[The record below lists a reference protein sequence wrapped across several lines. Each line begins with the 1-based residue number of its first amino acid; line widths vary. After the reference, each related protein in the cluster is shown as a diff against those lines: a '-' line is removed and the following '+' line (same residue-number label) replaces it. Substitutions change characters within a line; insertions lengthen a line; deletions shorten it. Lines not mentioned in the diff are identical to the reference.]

1 MSERIDKYEII
12 EPICRGAAG
21 VVYRAMDSHLKRLV
35 ALKIFSTGGALADEL
50 RARLLCEAR
59 LWSALGHPNL
69 VSIHDVGEEHDRSY
83 VVMELPEGPTLDLVL
98 RESAPIP
105 LQQKISIM
113 VQLAG
118 ALHYAHQRGLVHGD
132 IRPAN
137 IVLPDDG
144 TVKLGDFGMNKPFD
158 SNSPEELAAAIT
170 PYTAPEQRNA
180 RVDARSDQYALGAVF
195 YALLGA
201 QPPYA
206 AGGVSARETLATEPP
221 RPLVEIAPG
230 LPPDLVRIVERAMRS
245 DPSERY
251 SDLRQMRSELEAVL
265 AQLVAAE
272 AAGRQAPAPRTVA
285 AAPSLSFGSGEKP
298 ADHPVDYSRGWQW
311 SNGTLV
317 GFASIAVLSLA
328 VAWWTAEETRP
339 AAPPASQTAASTTPR
354 ASVDADS
361 VAIARGASTRDAAEA
376 ARDRALAA
384 RYGSAKSEA
393 TFYAAD
399 LHLAAQRK
407 EAEADAAIARSDFAT
422 ATVLYDMARDGY
434 ELAARKAELKSTTL
448 DKQNVDAQVAAD
460 AARSGTKTTVG
471 SAEITEQSPYA
482 DARRPEMPADASER
496 YGRVV
501 YPGAPYENSAAT
513 DPGTRIR
520 PKIVEPLQPLDHV
533 SQERVQPPDRSKPLA
548 GFAAVFAEPTDGNH
562 HGGTW
567 GACWRSD
574 PASARECAKASC
586 ENGRT
591 SSQPCVQLALSR
603 PGEHCAV
610 ARASGF
616 GVSWGAC
623 GTSRSEAESAALSG
637 CRDETMRNYGSTAA
651 CAVTWSTAQ

>member
-1 MSERIDKYEII
+1 MSERIDKYEIV

-21 VVYRAMDSHLKRLV
+21 VVYRAMDLRLKRPV
-35 ALKIFSTGGALADEL
+35 ALKVFSTGRALADEL

-69 VSIHDVGEEHDRSY
+69 VSIHDVGEEQDGSY
-83 VVMELPEGPTLDLVL
+83 VVMELPEGPTLDQVL
-98 RESAPIP
+98 RESATIP

-113 VQLAG
+113 IQLAG

-158 SNSPEELAAAIT
+158 SNSPDELAAAIT
-170 PYTAPEQRNA
+170 PYTAPEQLHA

-195 YALLGA
+195 YELLCA

-206 AGGVSARETLATEPP
+206 ASGGASAREMLASERP
-221 RPLVEIAPG
+221 RSLREIAPG
-230 LPPDLVRIVERAMRS
+230 LPGDLVPIVERAMRAE
-245 DPSERY
+245 PSERY
-251 SDLRQMRSELEAVL
+251 SDLRQMRSELETVL
-265 AQLVAAE
+265 ARLVAAE
-272 AAGRQAPAPRTVA
+272 TSARQALSPGKLG
-285 AAPSLSFGSGEKP
+285 AAPSLSFDSNEKP
-298 ADHPVDYSRGWQW
+298 ARRVADDFRGWQR

-317 GFASIAVLSLA
+317 AFASVALFSLA
-328 VAWWTAEETRP
+328 VAWWTAQETRTAP
-339 AAPPASQTAASTTPR
+339 APQAAAGTSPR
-354 ASVDADS
+354 VSARVDSA
-361 VAIARGASTRDAAEA
+361 VVRDAATRESAEA

-393 TFYAAD
+393 TYYAAD

-407 EAEADAAIARSDFAT
+407 EAEADAAIARNDFAT

-434 ELAARKAELKSTTL
+434 DLAAQKAELKSTTL

-460 AARSGTKTTVG
+460 AARSGSKTTVG
-471 SAEITEQSPYA
+471 SAEITAQPPYA
-482 DARRPEMPADASER
+482 DVRNPEIPADASER

-501 YPGAPYENSAAT
+501 YPGAPYENPTAT
-513 DPGTRIR
+513 EQSGRIR

-533 SQERVQPPDRSKPLA
+533 SQERVQPQDRSKPLA

-610 ARASGF
+610 ARATGF

-623 GTSRSEAESAALSG
+623 STSRSEAESAALSG
-637 CRDETMRNYGSTAA
+637 CRDETMRNYGSTSAA
-651 CAVTWSTAQ
+651 CAVAWSTAQ